1 MFLIP
6 SRRNMRARAHGW
18 VLYEMLLASV
28 IIGVITVSGLQ
39 QMAEY
44 QKEIRATAVA
54 ESQVSFQQLA
64 SQYYFAHESA
74 MRTAMSAGTDARMHC
89 RLGVTPTAADPSVT
103 GIVVNDTTKRT
114 CAIDIAF
121 LKWKGLATSSMSETN
136 AYQQKWVA
144 IFRLGAAPATGEAP
158 GVEMLTLGVGQ
169 VTGIADYAPNA
180 WSELDTD
187 RLIKAARKMGA
198 TGGYIPFGGVGICAY
213 EPSASRYEACSV
225 QGGWKVDVSGF
236 VD

>member
-1 MFLIP
+1 
-6 SRRNMRARAHGW
+6 
-18 VLYEMLLASV
+18 MLLASV

-39 QMAEY
+39 QLAEY
-44 QKEIRATAVA
+44 QMEIRATAVA

-64 SQYYFAHESA
+64 SQYYFAHETA
-74 MRTAMSAGTDARMHC
+74 MRTAMSAGTDATNQC
-89 RLGVTPTAADPSVT
+89 RLGVTPAAPDPSTT

-114 CAIDIAF
+114 CAIDMAF
-121 LKWKGLATSSMSETN
+121 LKWKGLAPTSMNETN

-144 IFRLGAAPATGEAP
+144 IFRLGAPLASGEEP

-169 VTGIADYAPNA
+169 VTGIMDYAPNA
-180 WSELDTD
+180 WFETDTD

-198 TGGYIPFGGVGICAY
+198 MGGYVPYGDVGVCAY
-213 EPSASRYEACSV
+213 EPSISKFEACSV